1 MRWNDR
7 LSNDV
12 AQAHSNYDVI
22 VVGSGYGAGVA
33 ALRFSQAGLSCAVLE
48 RGRERIPGEF
58 PTTLTEAAAEF
69 QFHRGQHSIG
79 DDQALFDMRAQSDVS
94 VMVGCGLGGTSL
106 INGNVMLEPEPRVL
120 QAAQWPQQLG
130 SNATQQLAPY
140 YQLAREMLGSKP
152 YPNRVALQKL
162 EGFRRQAS
170 AIDGELTLPPINV
183 TFENED
189 NSASVNRAGVEQA
202 PCTLCGDCC
211 SGCNVGAKNTVA
223 MNYLPAARAAGAAL
237 FTGADVRWLEK
248 TAIGYRLHYFHH
260 TSDSLRSIDSKRVV
274 LGAGTLGSTEILLRS
289 RERGLIVSDTLGKD
303 FSGNGDVIAFAYNND
318 QPINGIGVGNPP
330 LADLAAVG
338 PVIAGLIDLRGDGPV
353 ANNIVI
359 QEGVLPSPIA
369 PLLPALLSGA
379 SPLFGDDTDSGDF
392 WAELSRSFKSLVSGA
407 YSGAVHN
414 TQTFLV
420 MAHETN
426 TGQLRLSNDK
436 LAIDWPD
443 AGKDPVFKRISDTLE
458 QATRGTGGTYIAN
471 PIWSKALG
479 RNLVSVH
486 PLGGCTMGDDA
497 ASGVVDHLG
506 QVFCDGKQVH
516 EGLYVLDGSVVPRS
530 LGVNPSL
537 TITALAERAVAHIL
551 A

>member
-12 AQAHSNYDVI
+12 AQAHSSYDVI

-183 TFENED
+183 TFENDD

-260 TSDSLRSIDSKRVV
+260 ASDSLRSIDSKRVV

-392 WAELSRSFKSLVSGA
+392 WAELSRSFKSLVRGA